1 MGTIGKSMTLAISI
15 ESLGPSMLERES
27 WRHTSGTVWDLKQPL
42 GGLFGA
48 QTRVRPGSDEPRLIT
63 RLVKLG
69 DLAQLFRQQTTFLS
83 GRERPINI
91 TGVGI
96 GLTDEEA
103 ETPAVCEALERYC
116 GAAFVDEDFTVASAE
131 ELGSEA
137 LDLDRI
143 PRCSDK
149 ELSHPRC
156 PLIAPDKSLP
166 IRWLTGVSL
175 LSGKKTY
182 IPAVMV
188 GTHIRF
194 ASRGEQIFFP
204 ISTGCAAHT
213 GLERALLSGIF
224 EVAERDAIA
233 ILWLQKLPLPQIIV
247 DLDPECLAP
256 YLESLRRASKDLE
269 CYFFDATTDLGI
281 PTVYGVR
288 RAPWNK
294 TGATFV
300 SCASAASAAEAL
312 AKVIRDLS
320 HCSVAFRRPQPT
332 PDNVEEFTSIFHGA
346 AYMARAEHAHGF
358 DFLLKS
364 GSRRLLSAIP
374 ALEADSEKALLAST
388 LNRLREKGFDTFAVE
403 LSADEALRSGFRVVK
418 AIIPGLQPISFN
430 YRARYLGHPRLY
442 EAPAQMG
449 YESHAEEDL
458 NHLPQ
463 PFA

>member
-1 MGTIGKSMTLAISI
+1 MR
-15 ESLGPSMLERES
+15 EREN

-42 GGLFGA
+42 GGLFGG
-48 QTRVRPGSDEPRLIT
+48 QTLVRPGSDEPRLIT
-63 RLVKLG
+63 NLVRLG
-69 DLAQLFRQQTTFLS
+69 DLAQLFRQGTALPSHQ
-83 GRERPINI
+83 ERLVNI
-91 TGVGI
+91 TGVGT

-103 ETPAVCEALERYC
+103 ELPAVCEALERYC
-116 GAAFVDEDFTVASAE
+116 GAAFVAEDFTVASAE

-149 ELSHPRC
+149 ELLHPKC
-156 PLIAPDKSLP
+156 PLIAPSKSLP
-166 IRWLTGVSL
+166 IRWVTGFSL
-175 LSGKKTY
+175 HSGKKAY

-188 GTHIRF
+188 GNHIRF
-194 ASRGEQIFFP
+194 ANRGERIVFP

-213 GLERALLSGIF
+213 SLERALLGGIF

-247 DLDPECLAP
+247 DFEPEGVAP
-256 YLESLRRASKDLE
+256 YLESLRRATRGLE
-269 CYFFDATTDLGI
+269 YYFFDATTDLGI
-281 PTVYGVR
+281 PTVYGVQ
-288 RAPWNK
+288 RAPWDR
-294 TGATFV
+294 TCATFV
-300 SCASAASAAEAL
+300 TCASAASAAEAL

-320 HCSVAFRRPQPT
+320 HCSATFRRPRPT

-346 AYMARAEHAHGF
+346 TYMAREEQAHGF

-364 GSRRLLSAIP
+364 GSRRLLSEIP

-388 LNRLREKGFDTFAVE
+388 LNRLREKGLDTFAVE
-403 LSADEALRSGFRVVK
+403 LSTDEALRSGFRVVK

-430 YRARYLGHPRLY
+430 HRARYLGHPRLY

-458 NHLPQ
+458 NSLPQ

>member
-1 MGTIGKSMTLAISI
+1 MQ
-15 ESLGPSMLERES
+15 EREG
-27 WRHTSGTVWDLKQPL
+27 RCHTTGTVWDLQQPL

-48 QTRVRPGSDEPRLIT
+48 HTRVRSASDEPRQIT
-63 RLVKLG
+63 HIVGLG
-69 DLAQLFRQQTTFLS
+69 DLAQLFRQETTLPS
-83 GRERPINI
+83 GQEMPVHING
-91 TGVGI
+91 TGM

-103 ETPAVCEALERYC
+103 ELPAVCEALERYC
-116 GAAFVDEDFTVASAE
+116 GAAFVVQDFTVASAE

-149 ELSHPRC
+149 ELSHPKC
-156 PLIAPDKSLP
+156 PLIAPSKSLP
-166 IRWLTGVSL
+166 MRWVTGFSL

-188 GTHIRF
+188 GNHIHF
-194 ASRGEQIFFP
+194 ASRGERIFFP

-213 GLERALLSGIF
+213 RLERALLSGIF

-233 ILWLQKLPLPQIIV
+233 LLWLQKLPLPQIIV
-247 DLDPECLAP
+247 DFEPKSVAP
-256 YLESLRRASKDLE
+256 YLESLLRATRDLE
-269 CYFFDATTDLGI
+269 YYFFDATTDLGI
-281 PTVYGVR
+281 PTVYGVQ
-288 RAPWNK
+288 RAPWDK

-320 HCSVAFRRPQPT
+320 HCSSAFRRPRPI
-332 PDNVEEFTSIFHGA
+332 PDNVEDFTGILHGA
-346 AYMARAEHAHGF
+346 TYMAREEQAHGF

-364 GSRRLLSAIP
+364 GARRLLSKIP
-374 ALEADSEKALLAST
+374 AFEAASEKALLAST
-388 LNRLREKGFDTFAVE
+388 LNWLGEKGLDTFAVE
-403 LSADEALRSGFRVVK
+403 LSTDEALRSGFRVVK
-418 AIIPGLQPISFN
+418 AIIPGLQPISFAH
-430 YRARYLGHPRLY
+430 RARYLGHPRLY
-442 EAPAQMG
+442 EAPVQMG
-449 YESHAEEDL
+449 YESLAEEDL